1 MAVGEGNMSEYWQWI
16 EHKGKGILLVKFA
29 GLKDEKV
36 YVQAIADLEREIL
49 RQPRG
54 QFVPLVID
62 VSDTRVTRAVTDR
75 GKQMM
80 ATAKAKGVP
89 DSPTALVGLSGT
101 QKTIVMAIQVIRGD
115 IHAVGSLE
123 EAKEW
128 VVSRLK

>member
-1 MAVGEGNMSEYWQWI
+1 MAVGEGNMSERLQWI
-16 EHKGKGILLVKFA
+16 EHKGKRILLVKFA
-29 GLKDEKV
+29 GVKDEKV

-54 QFVPLVID
+54 QFVPLVMD

-101 QKTIVMAIQVIRGD
+101 QKAIVMAIQVIRPD
-115 IHAVGSLE
+115 IHVAGSLE
-123 EAKEW
+123 DAKDW
-128 VVSRLK
+128 IVRQLK

>member
-1 MAVGEGNMSEYWQWI
+1 MSDYHQWI
-16 EHKGKGILLVKFA
+16 EHKGKRILLVKFT

-49 RQPRG
+49 RQPKG
-54 QFVPLVID
+54 QFVPLLLE

-101 QKTIVMAIQVIRGD
+101 QKAIVMAIQVVRPD
-115 IHAVGSLE
+115 IHVAKSME
-123 EAKEW
+123 EAKDW
-128 VVSRLK
+128 LSKQLK